1 MQNMVM
7 IGLNIF
13 MCVLTDTMKFGR
25 LELNKVAGN
34 HIGMLSIIIHVTD
47 FFNQESTWKK
57 VKKLEKKKLKLSPLI
72 IILFST
78 NYL

>member
-57 VKKLEKKKLKLSPLI
+57 VKKLEKKNFVFTIQTL
-72 IILFST
+72 
-78 NYL
+78 Y